1 MRNNIIKAIY
11 SPNRRGFS
19 VCPAAYQW
27 DYGLVLQVEG
37 LTLPDVTEWH
47 FGVGREAVKAIG
59 NATSVAIPDECLKQT
74 GTVPVYFFG
83 HTGESD
89 GETAY
94 KLSLPVIERPKPSD
108 VTPTPAQQDAL
119 DKAIAVLQA
128 ASDPFAYSDDGDG
141 NIVIGE
147 GATGGT
153 TKALQSIQFP
163 GLTDTYTVEGGS
175 VDVSAIL
182 PTANAS
188 GAVAVFPDGYSMSAK
203 DVKVTIEPKQSGS
216 GDPSPENVREI
227 TGWDSVKVT
236 RAGKNLVNFIN
247 SRSYRGIEITYDA
260 TTGSVAVSG
269 TATGDVYSDVSILDA
284 DISKY
289 IRLKA
294 GTYTQTITASDPG
307 TDARLHVQ
315 ALYDDGTTMA
325 ATVAAPGVVKSFT
338 LEHDAWICPRI
349 QILKDKTIS
358 GNVYPIIVAGSSI
371 SDFVPY
377 QGQDY
382 TIPLG
387 QTVYGGTLDVTTGEL
402 VVDKTIVNLSA
413 ITGWTFVGTNANGI
427 SNYDSL
433 TLSNLFGADTD
444 AISNVLPYQN
454 IPSYVNVTKE
464 GFYTSSGK
472 HIYFRVDSSRIGSL
486 NAFKAW
492 LTETAAVV
500 VTKLETPQTYTL
512 TPQEITLLLGDNTV
526 FADAGPVEVTYGAD
540 IQRYIDKKIAETQ
553 ALILEN

>member
-188 GAVAVFPDGYSMSAK
+188 GAVAAFPDGSALMPAK
-203 DVKVTIEPKQSGS
+203 DVKVTIEPKQAGT
-216 GDPSPENVREI
+216 GDPSPENIREI

-236 RAGKNLVNFIN
+236 RAGKNLLHADSSSFVQ
-247 SRSYRGIEITYDA
+247 SGITYNYDA
-260 TTGSVAVSG
+260 QTNTLTANGTAASTDGRNFGEIDVPSGQYVFKAKFLKTTGGFSLYLRKKNASTNIANIDSNNPAMLVNLDAGVYYVRVAAS
-269 TATGDVYSDVSILDA
+269 ATGDVNA
-284 DISKY
+284 
-289 IRLKA
+289 
-294 GTYTQTITASDPG
+294 TASELQLELG
-307 TDARLHVQ
+307 STA
-315 ALYDDGTTMA
+315 TTY
-325 ATVAAPGVVKSFT
+325 
-338 LEHDAWICPRI
+338 E
-349 QILKDKTIS
+349 
-358 GNVYPIIVAGSSI
+358 
-371 SDFVPY
+371 PY
-377 QGQDY
+377 QSEDY

-402 VVDKTIVNLSA
+402 VVNRAIVTLNGTEQWKTMNSIFYLDVDAEYLREPGRNTQLCDRFKPIPQPYNTSDMASKVDNSISLYGGSA
-413 ITGWTFVGTNANGI
+413 DYWRIFVKK
-427 SNYDSL
+427 
-433 TLSNLFGADTD
+433 TD
-444 AISNVLPYQN
+444 LEDVDALKSWLIDSNVKF
-454 IPSYVNVTKE
+454 SY
-464 GFYTSSGK
+464 
-472 HIYFRVDSSRIGSL
+472 IL
-486 NAFKAW
+486 A
-492 LTETAAVV
+492 
-500 VTKLETPQTYTL
+500 TPQTYHL

-526 FADAGPVEVTYGAD
+526 FADAGPIEVTYGAD